1 MWSHKGYTF
10 ITISGLV
17 ISLAACL
24 MISLWVADE
33 LSFDRFNEKG
43 DRIYRASW
51 EARYGNNEWNIPLCP
66 VPLAPMM
73 EKEFPEVESTV
84 RFIPGGFTLRH
95 GEQFVREQ
103 KVLFTEESFFDIF
116 TVHVVS
122 GDPAA
127 ALRDPDGVVLTT
139 ESARRYFP
147 DGHAQGG
154 TIQRNDGKLFHVG
167 AIVESFPE
175 QSHVHFDF
183 LASLRQMPV
192 VERRRSQWGSAT
204 VYTYVLLRDAAA
216 FAALDKKLAAYVDKN
231 IMSNEARQAGNF
243 TRFPLIPL
251 LDIHLQSHQKYE
263 LEPNGNITTV
273 YLFSLIALFIL
284 LLACVNF
291 VNLAT
296 ARSVKRAREV
306 GLRKVFGSQR
316 TQLVRQ
322 FMAESMLTVLLS
334 VVGGLVL
341 TAAVLPSFND
351 FSGKTLSLGILG
363 TPLSLAFLLGLS
375 LVVALLAGAYPAF
388 VLSSFWPAQVLK
400 GGTFRSAKGDR
411 MRRVLVVLQFT
422 VSAALIIGTLIVRDQ
437 LRFVLNKDLGFDK
450 EHVLLVHR
458 ASALGSHYNAVRNQL
473 LAEPSV
479 AGVSGAQF
487 LPGQTFD
494 SMLFTLEQP
503 ANYQTTSVTYDWVD
517 PDFVDVLKLHVIEGR
532 NFSRSFAT
540 DSSAFLINEAAA
552 KAFGWDKP
560 LGREIAV
567 GSLLKGPVIGVVEDF
582 HFESLHQEVK
592 PMLFLFNRWS
602 PSYLAVRLKAGSLE
616 SGLAAVRSAWNQSV
630 KTTPFKYSFLDQDY
644 GHLYDAEQ
652 RVERV
657 FLVFAVLAVVIACLG
672 LFGLASFTVEQRTKE
687 IGIRK
692 VLGASVPG
700 VVTLLMKEFVL
711 LVLIANAV
719 AWPIAYWGMRG
730 WLEGFAYRIDLGLG
744 IFLVTMGIAL
754 TIAVAT
760 VIVQAVRAALMNP
773 ADTLKYE

>member
-1 MWSHKGYTF
+1 MFSNYLKTSFRRMWSHKGYTF

-375 LVVALLAGAYPAF
+375 P
-388 VLSSFWPAQVLK
+388 
-400 GGTFRSAKGDR
+400 
-411 MRRVLVVLQFT
+411 
-422 VSAALIIGTLIVRDQ
+422 
-437 LRFVLNKDLGFDK
+437 
-450 EHVLLVHR
+450 
-458 ASALGSHYNAVRNQL
+458 
-473 LAEPSV
+473 
-479 AGVSGAQF
+479 
-487 LPGQTFD
+487 QT
-494 SMLFTLEQP
+494 
-503 ANYQTTSVTYDWVD
+503 
-517 PDFVDVLKLHVIEGR
+517 R
-532 NFSRSFAT
+532 
-540 DSSAFLINEAAA
+540 
-552 KAFGWDKP
+552 
-560 LGREIAV
+560 
-567 GSLLKGPVIGVVEDF
+567 
-582 HFESLHQEVK
+582 
-592 PMLFLFNRWS
+592 
-602 PSYLAVRLKAGSLE
+602 
-616 SGLAAVRSAWNQSV
+616 
-630 KTTPFKYSFLDQDY
+630 
-644 GHLYDAEQ
+644 
-652 RVERV
+652 
-657 FLVFAVLAVVIACLG
+657 
-672 LFGLASFTVEQRTKE
+672 
-687 IGIRK
+687 
-692 VLGASVPG
+692 
-700 VVTLLMKEFVL
+700 
-711 LVLIANAV
+711 
-719 AWPIAYWGMRG
+719 
-730 WLEGFAYRIDLGLG
+730 
-744 IFLVTMGIAL
+744 
-754 TIAVAT
+754 
-760 VIVQAVRAALMNP
+760 
-773 ADTLKYE
+773 